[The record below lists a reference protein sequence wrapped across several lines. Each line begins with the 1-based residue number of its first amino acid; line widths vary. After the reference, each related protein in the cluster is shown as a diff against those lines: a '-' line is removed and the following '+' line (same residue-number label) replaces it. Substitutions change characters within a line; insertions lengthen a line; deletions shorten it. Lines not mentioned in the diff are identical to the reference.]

1 MYLITTVIHKSL
13 QSFWYSE
20 NLEFFD
26 TINISIYINLTT
38 KREGFGQ
45 IWIYINKCNF
55 GYQN

>member
-1 MYLITTVIHKSL
+1 MLPTVIYKSL

-26 TINISIYINLTT
+26 SINISIYINLTT
-38 KREGFGQ
+38 KRQGFGQ
-45 IWIYINKCNF
+45 IWIYINKCIF

>member
-1 MYLITTVIHKSL
+1 MLPTVIHKSL

-26 TINISIYINLTT
+26 SIYSSIYFNLTT
-38 KREGFGQ
+38 KRQGFGQ
-45 IWIYINKCNF
+45 IWIYINKCIF